1 MSPLIARGEGPAGR
15 FGRPHPSAM
24 PLIGES
30 IVPWLGATIV
40 LALVNLT
47 MILDG
52 SRPPI
57 LEQSVLFVGLCGS
70 LAAAGLVAARSS
82 SELRS
87 TRRSERARPPA
98 EQLDGAS
105 AGFSSVAYRTG
116 MSGWVAAM
124 HELVD
129 HAASASTPGA
139 PIHAELTEAAA
150 EMRDLRAVLDGVAAD
165 DLDIIKAAELHALGT
180 LWETTQSRIE
190 QLAAQVDPGW
200 YRRWRARSVVA
211 RRLRHGQP
219 APGEMALPYSG

>member
-1 MSPLIARGEGPAGR
+1 
-15 FGRPHPSAM
+15 M
-24 PLIGES
+24 PFIGES
-30 IVPWLGATIV
+30 IAPWLGASIV
-40 LALVNLT
+40 LALVNVT
-47 MILDG
+47 MLLDG
-52 SRPPI
+52 DRPAA

-70 LAAAGLVAARSS
+70 LAAAGLVAARTNR
-82 SELRS
+82 ELRS
-87 TRRSERARPPA
+87 NRRSERARPAA

-105 AGFSSVAYRTG
+105 EGCTPIAYSTG
-116 MSGWVAAM
+116 MSEWVAAV

-129 HAASASTPGA
+129 HAASGSTPGS
-139 PIHAELTEAAA
+139 PISAELTEAAA
-150 EMRDLRAVLDGVAAD
+150 EMQDLRDLLDAVAAD

-219 APGEMALPYSG
+219 APSEMALPYCG